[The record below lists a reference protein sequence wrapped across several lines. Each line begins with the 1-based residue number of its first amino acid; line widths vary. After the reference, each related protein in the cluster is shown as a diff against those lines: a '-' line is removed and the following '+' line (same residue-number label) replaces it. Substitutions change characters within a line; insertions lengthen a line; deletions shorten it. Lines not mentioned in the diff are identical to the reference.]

1 MCSINVISAWSCKLW
16 SQRIASG
23 EGYPAEGE
31 EFGVQCLN
39 GYCYS
44 TNISWAAIA
53 CFTAAIGA
61 VSSLNKDP
69 RLAIFFVILFVCRGI
84 WCCGEIALALANG
97 SSCQA
102 WSLSKSF
109 WLPIVT
115 LAHVVIFAS
124 LALKFARSIHHTQE
138 SRVRYAEELQ
148 ALNFQ
153 TTEASDRDTP
163 PPFEAAPELRAAKA
177 VTNTTGPIAAVDGR
191 RISSRPRP
199 SQSLSSD
206 PGGGAAMER

>member
-1 MCSINVISAWSCKLW
+1 MTSLRFAKNFVRRTPRSDGLRSMM
-16 SQRIASG
+16 
-23 EGYPAEGE
+23 
-31 EFGVQCLN
+31 
-39 GYCYS
+39 
-44 TNISWAAIA
+44 A
-53 CFTAAIGA
+53 CRRRRRRRRCI
-61 VSSLNKDP
+61 
-69 RLAIFFVILFVCRGI
+69 RRR
-84 WCCGEIALALANG
+84 
-97 SSCQA
+97 
-102 WSLSKSF
+102 
-109 WLPIVT
+109 
-115 LAHVVIFAS
+115 HHRRVV
-124 LALKFARSIHHTQE
+124 
-138 SRVRYAEELQ
+138 AEELQ